1 MVSNDYTWWWC
12 DDERWKVKK
21 GLETLKNKNKKKKH
35 VVHDNLCMIT
45 TSVPI

>member
-1 MVSNDYTWWWC
+1 MTIHDGDVMMNDEKW
-12 DDERWKVKK
+12 KK

-35 VVHDNLCMIT
+35 VVHDNLYMIT